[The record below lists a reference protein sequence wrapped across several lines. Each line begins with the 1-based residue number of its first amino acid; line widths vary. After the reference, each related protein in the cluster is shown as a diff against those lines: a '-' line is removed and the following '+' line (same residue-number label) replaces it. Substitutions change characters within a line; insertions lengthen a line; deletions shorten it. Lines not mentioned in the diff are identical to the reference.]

1 MVWASTAQAQA
12 TPSVPVVATT
22 FLSQPLNTVAWYP
35 SRGGLDFPVLYR
47 VDGKALSSSA
57 RSFSVDLKHRQ
68 VICDYESNPF
78 IAEFPCYSRDLKVV
92 TGKYLLRVTALYSD
106 GVTVESAWTPNFIKG
121 VW

>member
-78 IAEFPCYSRDLKVV
+78 IAEFPCYSR
-92 TGKYLLRVTALYSD
+92 LRVTALYSD